1 MSNLFQ
7 SASVITITN
16 EMYSS
21 FETAGRRLQG
31 PLKERTVLT
40 LSATSAEAGL
50 SEEQAECTV
59 SAVHSAGCS
68 SVDRSIHYTM
78 N

>member
-40 LSATSAEAGL
+40 LSATSTEVTFWL
-50 SEEQAECTV
+50 SR
-59 SAVHSAGCS
+59 
-68 SVDRSIHYTM
+68 SVGVAPPSHL
-78 N
+78 